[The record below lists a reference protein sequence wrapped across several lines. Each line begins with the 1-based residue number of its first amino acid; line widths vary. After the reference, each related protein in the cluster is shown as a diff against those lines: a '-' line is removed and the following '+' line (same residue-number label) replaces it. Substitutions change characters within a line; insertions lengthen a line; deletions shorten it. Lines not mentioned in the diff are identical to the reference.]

1 MTDDINIY
9 ILSLFHPKNKR
20 RSSSVYQI
28 LRGKKTASTLSFC
41 LFHHLWSGFQ
51 LFPYL
56 SLAAYEQRLTE
67 LKARGYLVV
76 DKEDS
81 NYLLLSTSGEACLL
95 EQPFW
100 QRFTQEVDHFSYG
113 LAGPLFLER
122 LLFLSQVISE
132 LSYQSKQY
140 EPITSDE
147 EQLFW
152 VKQWLAKTKVSK
164 ERLISSF
171 YKEWQG
177 LLESLEKNQR
187 ERLVSLLTGHQ
198 KIGTTYYQ
206 LQQMYQWSEF
216 QRIAYKIYDCQQ
228 VIQLIKTRDDFPLFA
243 SVLASIPKQTIS
255 KSAQLTYN
263 YMEQGLDS
271 LSIQRLRQIKPSTVQ
286 DHLIEAAVLL
296 DDFSFEACLNKQVF
310 LQLEA
315 YEKTQSQVIDWQFKQ
330 VQAFDESISF
340 LEVRLYQILKVK
352 QHDREF
358 FRSTK

>member
-9 ILSLFHPKNKR
+9 ILSLFHPKNKQ

-56 SLAAYEQRLTE
+56 SVEAYEQRLAE
-67 LKARGYLVV
+67 LKAKGYLVA
-76 DKEDS
+76 DEADGK
-81 NYLLLSTSGEACLL
+81 YLLLSQAGQACLL
-95 EQPFW
+95 EHPFW
-100 QRFTQEVDHFSYG
+100 VAFSKEVDHFSYG
-113 LAGPLFLER
+113 VAGPLFLER

-140 EPITSDE
+140 EPITSEE

-164 ERLISSF
+164 EGLISNF
-171 YKEWQG
+171 YTEWQK
-177 LLESLEKNQR
+177 LLEQLADSQR
-187 ERLVSLLTGHQ
+187 QRLVSLLTGHH

-206 LQQMYQWSEF
+206 LQQMYHWSEF

-228 VIQLIKTRDDFPLFA
+228 IIHLIKTSEDFPLFA

-263 YMEQGLDS
+263 YVEQGLDS
-271 LSIQRLRQIKPSTVQ
+271 VSIQRLRQIKPSTVQ

-296 DDFSFEACLNKQVF
+296 DDFSFDACLDKQVV
-310 LQLEA
+310 LQLET
-315 YEKTQSQVIDWQFKQ
+315 YEKKQPQIIEWQFKQ
-330 VQAFDESISF
+330 VQGFDESISF

-352 QHDREF
+352 QYDREN
-358 FRSTK
+358 FRPTS